1 MARNPHAFVHRISAA
16 AGGRKEYSAGA
27 ANVLLM
33 LATLL
38 VVGCRSGCDAA
49 AYNEDIRMPEIL
61 AFDPAFDLLQ
71 QAVIEQVVET
81 GESQVMRLELLRR
94 DQHPSLTDSMSTTQ
108 PPKSSVERFLEAV
121 KRSHARRDAIARS
134 MQSAPKSNSVKPSSI
149 PVTTEGEG
157 EYLTQ
162 IGLGTPKKTLTLIL
176 DTGSDLVWTQCLACQ
191 ACYQQIDPIFNP
203 AKSSTY
209 KPVRC
214 GLNLCQDLYITNCPA
229 AGCQYLYEY
238 GDGSSTIGN
247 FATDTVTLGN
257 ASSIPSLGFGC
268 GHNQTGSFTGADGI
282 VGFGQGPLS
291 LISQLSNKGV
301 ISKRFSYC
309 LVNMNSQN
317 ASPLLLGDPAVTSA
331 PPGVAYTPIQAN
343 PFYQT
348 YYYLNLTGISVAGTP
363 VKYPD
368 GTFTIDST
376 TGSGGLIIDSGT
388 TLTYLA
394 TDGYN
399 AVIAAV
405 KANLKYP
412 LVSGSEYGL
421 DLCFDI
427 GNATSLVLPTIVF
440 HFTGKVDVVLQIEN
454 LYVLVDTTGPI
465 ICLALAGNDGFSIF
479 GNIQQQDHLIV
490 YDVNPQKFQIGF
502 KSITCG

>member
-1 MARNPHAFVHRISAA
+1 MKKSQTLAVSSAIHGFGRAFFHSSLR
-16 AGGRKEYSAGA
+16 R
-27 ANVLLM
+27 
-33 LATLL
+33 
-38 VVGCRSGCDAA
+38 
-49 AYNEDIRMPEIL
+49 
-61 AFDPAFDLLQ
+61 
-71 QAVIEQVVET
+71 
-81 GESQVMRLELLRR
+81 VMRLELLRR